1 MQQRAVVSEPSSAA
15 ARTPR
20 LLLHLL
26 LLARYNELTCQLN
39 FPLWKKRARAK
50 LIAERHR
57 RCRY

>member
-26 LLARYNELTCQLN
+26 LLARYNEGTQ
-39 FPLWKKRARAK
+39 RALFSFASK
-50 LIAERHR
+50 YR
-57 RCRY
+57 RPMSYGL